1 MTLLLIALKFLT
13 IVFGSIIAGFIGS
26 LTGLGGG
33 TVLVPV
39 LTLFYGIPFIFA
51 AGASLISTITTSA
64 GSASAYTKKKIANI
78 KIGIGLEIAT
88 TTGAIVGSLTL
99 VFIDK
104 HALIWSVYVIFG
116 LVLLFSLIP
125 TIKKIGK
132 EVPPETKPDWSTKLF
147 QLTGSYYDERLRK
160 TIKYHGIR
168 WWLGEIVMFFAGF
181 VSGLL
186 GIGSGALKVLGM
198 DWAMNLPMKVTTTSS
213 NFMIGIT
220 AATGSS
226 IYWYEGYINLFIAAA
241 TAIGVLIGAFFGA
254 KVLVKIS
261 NENIRWIFFAILSF
275 LGFDMVFKGLH
286 LINFL
291 ITFSLM
297 IQFFI
302 SVIISIVLI
311 SLLYYNSKRK
321 EWGKVNEKSRR

>member
-1 MTLLLIALKFLT
+1 MTLILIIVKFLT
-13 IVFGSIIAGFIGS
+13 IIFGSIIAGFIGS

-51 AGASLISTITTSA
+51 AGASLISTIATSA

-104 HALIWSVYVIFG
+104 QDLIWIVYVIFG

-132 EVPPETKPDWSTKLF
+132 EVPPEMKPDWSTKLF

-160 TIKYHGIR
+160 TIKYHGVR

-286 LINFL
+286 MINFI

-302 SVIISIVLI
+302 SIIISIVLI
-311 SLLYYNSKRK
+311 SILFYNSKRK
-321 EWGKVNEKSRR
+321 EWRDKNEKS